1 MIEFSN
7 DFLYDNFYDSISMS
21 CELFHKIF
29 SFICCITSTDIP
41 VLIDGETGM
50 WKPSIAQ
57 VIHKSS
63 KRKHEDFLIVDCSNP
78 DENALEIEL
87 FGHEQEVP
95 YHHTIRKIGKLEQAH
110 GGSILLDEVGMTPS
124 AIQARL
130 LQVIQNQEIYCVGGT
145 NVVSIDVRIIATTS
159 ESLESAV
166 KLGRFR
172 EDLFYRIAVFPI
184 HVPPLRASRRDIKFL
199 ADYFLKAIAKK
210 TDKPIIGI
218 SDDAM
223 KLLMDYDWPGNIK
236 EMKEAIEY
244 AVNVEKYSKIQS
256 KSLPK
261 EIHPEQKV
269 KPALQFGN
277 LEDKIIPLE
286 EIEKQALIHAMKL
299 TDNNV
304 QIAAKA
310 LGINRATVYRKLDK
324 YNLLIKH

>member
-1 MIEFSN
+1 
-7 DFLYDNFYDSISMS
+7 
-21 CELFHKIF
+21 
-29 SFICCITSTDIP
+29 
-41 VLIDGETGM
+41 M

-63 KRKHEDFLIVDCSNP
+63 KRKHRDLLIVDCSNP
-78 DENALEIEL
+78 DEDALEIEL

-95 YHHTIRKIGKLEQAH
+95 YHHIIKKIGKLEQAN

-130 LQVIQNQEIYCVGGT
+130 LQVIQDKEIYRVGGT

-184 HVPPLRASRRDIKFL
+184 YVPPLRTSRRDIRFL
-199 ADYFLKAIAKK
+199 ADYFLKSIAKK
-210 TDKPIIGI
+210 TGKPIIGI

-223 KLLMDYDWPGNIK
+223 NLLINYDWPGNIK

-244 AVNVEKYSKIQS
+244 AVNVEKHSKIQS
-256 KSLPK
+256 RSLPK
-261 EIHPEQKV
+261 EIYIKQKV

-277 LEDKIIPLE
+277 LRDRIIPLE
-286 EIEKQALIHAMKL
+286 EIEKQVLIQAMKL
-299 TDNNV
+299 AGNNV
-304 QIAAKA
+304 QIVAKA

>member
-1 MIEFSN
+1 MIEFS
-7 DFLYDNFYDSISMS
+7 DDSLYDNFYDSISTS

-41 VLIDGETGM
+41 VLIDGEAGM

-63 KRKHEDFLIVDCSNP
+63 KRKHGDFLIVDCSNP

-87 FGHEQEVP
+87 FGHEQEAS
-95 YHHTIRKIGKLEQAH
+95 YHQKIGKLEQAH

-130 LQVIQNQEIYCVGGT
+130 LQVIQDKEIYRVGGT

-172 EDLFYRIAVFPI
+172 EDLFYRIVVFPI
-184 HVPPLRASRRDIKFL
+184 YVPPLRTSRRDIKFL
-199 ADYFLKAIAKK
+199 ADYFLQAIAKK
-210 TDKPIIGI
+210 TGKPIISI

-223 KLLMDYDWPGNIK
+223 NLLMDYDWPGNIK

-244 AVNVEKYSKIQS
+244 AVSVEKHSKIQS

-261 EIHPEQKV
+261 EIHPERKV
-269 KPALQFGN
+269 KSALQFGN
-277 LEDKIIPLE
+277 LKDKIIPLE
-286 EIEKQALIHAMKL
+286 EIEKQVLIQAMKL
-299 TDNNV
+299 AGNNV